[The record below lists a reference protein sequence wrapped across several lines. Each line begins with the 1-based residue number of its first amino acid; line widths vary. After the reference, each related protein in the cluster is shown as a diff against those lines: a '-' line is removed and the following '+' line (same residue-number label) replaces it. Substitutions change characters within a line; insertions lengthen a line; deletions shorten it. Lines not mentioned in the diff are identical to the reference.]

1 MEYLKYPMKNHNFE
15 KSALK
20 TIDTEIE
27 AITSLK
33 RLIGKS
39 FNAICTEILNC
50 KGKLVVV
57 GVGKSAHIGKKIAA
71 SLSST
76 GTPAF
81 MMHATEAAHG
91 DLGMVSKQDD
101 VLILSYSGETAEIT
115 SILPALKRTARNIYS
130 FTGNKDSTI
139 AKNSKETIQVIIKKE
154 ACPNNLAPTSSTTAM
169 LVLGDALTVALL
181 EANGFSSEDFA
192 KSHPAG
198 ALGKRLTTLASD
210 LAITGKNIAS
220 VLDKDS
226 IIDAAVEISAKKLG
240 IALVKST
247 SGKIVGVLSDGDLR
261 RAIKSSHDLK
271 AELVKNHMSKEFM
284 TVKTNSLAID
294 ALRIMEDKKIL
305 SVVVK
310 NPKEKNYVGLLTM
323 HSLLESGI
331 V

>member
-33 RLIGKS
+33 RSIGKS
-39 FNAICTEILNC
+39 FSAICTEILNC

-57 GVGKSAHIGKKIAA
+57 GLGKSADIGKKIAA

-101 VLILSYSGETAEIT
+101 VLILSYSGETEEIT

-139 AKNSKETIQVIIKKE
+139 AKNSKETIQVKIKKE
-154 ACPNNLAPTSSTTAM
+154 ACPNNFP
-169 LVLGDALTVALL
+169 G
-181 EANGFSSEDFA
+181 GCF
-192 KSHPAG
+192 
-198 ALGKRLTTLASD
+198 
-210 LAITGKNIAS
+210 
-220 VLDKDS
+220 
-226 IIDAAVEISAKKLG
+226 
-240 IALVKST
+240 
-247 SGKIVGVLSDGDLR
+247 
-261 RAIKSSHDLK
+261 
-271 AELVKNHMSKEFM
+271 
-284 TVKTNSLAID
+284 
-294 ALRIMEDKKIL
+294 
-305 SVVVK
+305 
-310 NPKEKNYVGLLTM
+310 Y
-323 HSLLESGI
+323 
-331 V
+331 

>member
-1 MEYLKYPMKNHNFE
+1 MKNHNFE

-27 AITSLK
+27 AVTSLK
-33 RLIGKS
+33 KSIGKS
-39 FNAICTEILNC
+39 FNTICEEILSC
-50 KGKLVVV
+50 KGKLVVI

-76 GTPAF
+76 GTPAY

-91 DLGMVSKQDD
+91 DLGMISKKDD
-101 VLILSYSGETAEIT
+101 ALILSHSGETAEIA
-115 SILPALKRTARNIYS
+115 SILPALKRTARKIYS

-139 AKNSKETIQVIIKKE
+139 AKNSNETIEVKIKKE
-154 ACPNNLAPTSSTTAM
+154 ACPNNLAPTSSTTTM

-210 LAITGKNIAS
+210 LAITGNNIAS
-220 VLDKDS
+220 ILEKDS

-247 SGKIVGVLSDGDLR
+247 TGKIVGVLSDGDLR
-261 RAIKSSHDLK
+261 RAIKSSNDLQ
-271 AELVKNHMSKEFM
+271 AELVKNHMSKQFM
-284 TVKTNSLAID
+284 TVKTDSLAID

-310 NPKEKNYVGLLTM
+310 DPKEKNYAGLLTM